1 MTKNIILNAK
11 KRDVEEKMSKVKETG
26 DIPAVVYGPEYDSKS
41 LKLNAI
47 EFDKIYA
54 SAGNST
60 MVGLKVDSDEPIQ
73 IIIKDVQYNH
83 KNQIVHID
91 FYKIDENKKMTAP
104 ISLIFIGESEAVE
117 VKKGVL
123 SKNLDFIEVEC
134 LPGELVSNIEVDL
147 SALKNIGDS
156 ITIKDLALPEA
167 FSIKNDDNDSVVSVV
182 EPQKEVEPET
192 EEEKEED
199 KEEDKEGDEKEGD
212 KNEEGKKEDIKK

>member
-1 MTKNIILNAK
+1 MTKNIVLSAK
-11 KRDVEEKMSKVKETG
+11 KRDVEEKMSKVKEVG
-26 DIPAVVYGPEYDSKS
+26 DIPAVVYGPGYDSKS

-73 IIIKDVQYNH
+73 IIIKDVQFNH

-91 FYKIDENKKMTAP
+91 FYKIDETKKMTAP
-104 ISLIFIGESEAVE
+104 IALNFIGESEAVE
-117 VKKGVL
+117 VKKGIL

-134 LPGELVSNIEVDL
+134 LPSELVSNIEVDL

-182 EPQKEVEPET
+182 EPQKEVEPEPEVEK
-192 EEEKEED
+192 EEEKDDEKDDD
-199 KEEDKEGDEKEGD
+199 KKEGKEAD
-212 KNEEGKKEDIKK
+212 NKKE

>member
-1 MTKNIILNAK
+1 MTQNIVLNAK
-11 KRDVEEKMSKVKETG
+11 KRSDEEKVNQMKELG
-26 DIPAVVYGPEYDSKS
+26 DIPAIVYGPGYDSKS

-60 MVGLKVDSDEPIQ
+60 MIGLKVDSDEPIQ

-91 FYKIDENKKMTAP
+91 FYKIDETKKMTAP
-104 ISLIFIGESEAVE
+104 ITLNFIGESEAVE

-134 LPGELVSNIEVDL
+134 LPGELVSSIEVDL
-147 SALKNIGDS
+147 SALKNIGES

-167 FSIKNDDNDSVVSVV
+167 FSIKNDDNASVVSVV
-182 EPQKEVEPET
+182 EPQKEVEPEPET
-192 EEEKEED
+192 AKEEV
-199 KEEDKEGDEKEGD
+199 KEGEEKEGD
-212 KNEEGKKEDIKK
+212 KKEEGKEEETKK